1 MAFADD
7 LLEQAR
13 HLASRERK
21 NPREASLRRA
31 VSTAYYALFHLLI
44 SEATLNWKRPEQR
57 DALGR
62 VFEHGKMKSACQRQV
77 NDLNAYFKTK
87 PLPGRELRS
96 AEHLH
101 AVSETFIEAQQKRH
115 AADYDNSRV
124 WTRTAVRTQIESV
137 ANAFQSWRAI
147 RNEPAS
153 QAYLVSLFGGKEP
166 SKN

>member
-13 HLASRERK
+13 HLANRERK

-31 VSTAYYALFHLLI
+31 VSTAYYALFHLLV
-44 SEATLNWKRPEQR
+44 SEATLNWKRADQR
-57 DALGR
+57 DALAR
-62 VFEHGKMKSACQRQV
+62 VFEHGKMKSACQKKV

-87 PLPGRELRS
+87 PAAGRELTN

-101 AVSETFIEAQQKRH
+101 TVSETFIEAQQKRH

-124 WTRTAVRTQIESV
+124 WTRTAVMAQIESV

-147 RNEPAS
+147 RNEQAA

-166 SKN
+166 SKD